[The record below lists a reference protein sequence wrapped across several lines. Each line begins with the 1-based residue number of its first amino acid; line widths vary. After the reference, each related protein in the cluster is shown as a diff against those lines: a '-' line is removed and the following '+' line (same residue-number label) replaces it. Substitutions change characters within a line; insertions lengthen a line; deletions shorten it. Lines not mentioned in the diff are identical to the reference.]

1 MGVAAHQTACSSAR
15 AYQPREAERSL
26 VHRIVARELDAFLAD
41 AAARGHPLPR
51 FVETTMR
58 DFLACG
64 LFEYGFV
71 TLQCTDCGTRR
82 AVAFSC
88 KRRGV
93 CNSCQGRRMS
103 ETAAHLG
110 DRVLPAVPVRQWV
123 LSLPFPLRYRL
134 AYDRELMTPILGA
147 WVRALSA
154 SLRRRARAAFGVTS
168 AKCGAVTFVQRFGGA
183 LNLNV
188 HFHTLALDGVYEVLP
203 GAGGIRF
210 QALPPPDT
218 AEVLRVLADTTARM
232 LRALNARGLGE
243 DSAEE
248 DPLAKRNPV
257 LAAIYAAALQG
268 RAALGEGAGRP
279 LVRIGREDR
288 AVPRGQEETKFRC
301 AVLGGF
307 SLHAGVSVAGRDR
320 AGLERLCRY
329 VGRPPLAAKRLEEL
343 PDGRLLY
350 RLRHPWRDGTS
361 ALVLEP
367 RELLARLAA
376 QVPPPGAH
384 QVRYHGIL
392 APGAMWRSY
401 VVPPEQD
408 ASGTDRTGKSQGKSR
423 VPPRRRIAWGELL
436 RRVFAIDALVCP
448 ACGGRMEM
456 TGAVQGPG
464 RDRRLMDGAAT
475 RAPPVQH
482 SAVVSA

>member
-1 MGVAAHQTACSSAR
+1 MDLAAQTACRSAR
-15 AYQPREAERSL
+15 AYQPREAERSV
-26 VHRIVARELDAFLAD
+26 VHRIVARELDDFVAD

-51 FVETTMR
+51 FVESTMR
-58 DFLACG
+58 DFLTCG
-64 LFEYGFV
+64 LFEHGFV

-82 AVAFSC
+82 TVAFSC

-93 CNSCQGRRMS
+93 CSSCQGRRMS
-103 ETAAHLG
+103 ETAAHLA
-110 DRVLPAVPVRQWV
+110 DRVLPAVPIRQWV

-154 SLRRRARAAFGVTS
+154 SLRRRARAAFGVAT

-203 GAGGIRF
+203 GAVGIRF
-210 QALPPPDT
+210 RTLPPPDT
-218 AEVLRVLADTTARM
+218 AEVLRVLSDTAARM
-232 LRALNARGLGE
+232 LRALTKRGLGE
-243 DSAEE
+243 DSSDE

-268 RAALGEGAGRP
+268 RAALGEDAGQP

-288 AVPRGQEETKFRC
+288 APAGGRQETKLHC

-307 SLHAGVSVAGRDR
+307 SLHAGVSVSGRDR

-329 VGRPPLAAKRLEEL
+329 MGRPALAAQRLEEL
-343 PDGRLLY
+343 PDGRLMY
-350 RLRHPWRDGTS
+350 RLRHRWRDGTS
-361 ALVLEP
+361 ALVLKP
-367 RELLARLAA
+367 GELLARLAA

-384 QVRYHGIL
+384 QVRYHGTL

-401 VVPPEQD
+401 VVPPEP
-408 ASGTDRTGKSQGKSR
+408 GVPTTDRRCKSQRKSR
-423 VPPRRRIAWGELL
+423 VPQRRRIAWSELL

-448 ACGGRMEM
+448 ACSGRMEM
-456 TGAVQGPG
+456 RGVVPRG
-464 RDRRLMDGAAT
+464 RRRSRTLRRT
-475 RAPPVQH
+475 RR
-482 SAVVSA
+482 S

>member
-1 MGVAAHQTACSSAR
+1 MGVAAQTACSSAR

-26 VHRIVARELDAFLAD
+26 VHRIVARELDAFVAD

-51 FVETTMR
+51 FVESTMR
-58 DFLACG
+58 DLLACG
-64 LFEYGFV
+64 LFEHGLV

-93 CNSCQGRRMS
+93 CSSCQGRRMS
-103 ETAAHLG
+103 ETAAHLA
-110 DRVLPAVPVRQWV
+110 DRVLPAVPIRQWV

-147 WVRALSA
+147 WARALSA
-154 SLRRRARAAFGVTS
+154 SLRRRARAAFGVAT

-203 GAGGIRF
+203 GAAGIRF
-210 QALPPPDT
+210 RALPPPDT
-218 AEVLRVLADTTARM
+218 AEVLRGLSDTAARM
-232 LRALNARGLGE
+232 LRALTKRGLGV

-268 RAALGEGAGRP
+268 RAALGADAGRP
-279 LVRIGREDR
+279 LVRLGREGGATETGR
-288 AVPRGQEETKFRC
+288 EETKSRC

-329 VGRPPLAAKRLEEL
+329 MGRPALAAQRLEEL

-350 RLRHPWRDGTS
+350 RMRHRWRDGTS

-384 QVRYHGIL
+384 QVRYHGL
-392 APGAMWRSY
+392 
-401 VVPPEQD
+401 
-408 ASGTDRTGKSQGKSR
+408 
-423 VPPRRRIAWGELL
+423 
-436 RRVFAIDALVCP
+436 C
-448 ACGGRMEM
+448 
-456 TGAVQGPG
+456 
-464 RDRRLMDGAAT
+464 
-475 RAPPVQH
+475 
-482 SAVVSA
+482 

>member
-1 MGVAAHQTACSSAR
+1 MGVAAQTACSGAR
-15 AYQPREAERSL
+15 AYQPRAAERSL

-103 ETAAHLG
+103 EAAAHLG
-110 DRVLPAVPVRQWV
+110 ERVLPAAPVRQWV

-203 GAGGIRF
+203 GARGIRF
-210 QALPPPDT
+210 RALPPPDT
-218 AEVLRVLADTTARM
+218 AEVLRVLSDTTIRM
-232 LRALNARGLGE
+232 LRVLGTRGLGE
-243 DSAEE
+243 DSAED

-268 RAALGEGAGRP
+268 LAALGESAGRP

-329 VGRPPLAAKRLEEL
+329 VGRPPLAAKRLEER
-343 PDGRLLY
+343 PDELGH
-350 RLRHPWRDGTS
+350 RLRGLR
-361 ALVLEP
+361 LVL
-367 RELLARLAA
+367 
-376 QVPPPGAH
+376 
-384 QVRYHGIL
+384 
-392 APGAMWRSY
+392 
-401 VVPPEQD
+401 
-408 ASGTDRTGKSQGKSR
+408 
-423 VPPRRRIAWGELL
+423 RRRLE
-436 RRVFAIDALVCP
+436 RR
-448 ACGGRMEM
+448 
-456 TGAVQGPG
+456 
-464 RDRRLMDGAAT
+464 
-475 RAPPVQH
+475 
-482 SAVVSA
+482 S

>member
-1 MGVAAHQTACSSAR
+1 MGVAAQSVCSSAR

-26 VHRIVARELDAFLAD
+26 VHRIVDRELEGFLTD
-41 AAARGHPLPR
+41 AARRGHPLPP
-51 FVETTMR
+51 FVESTLR

-64 LFEYGFV
+64 LFENGFV
-71 TLQCTDCGTRR
+71 TVQCTNCGARR

-93 CNSCQGRRMS
+93 CSSCQGRRMS
-103 ETAAHLG
+103 ETAAHLTE
-110 DRVLPAVPVRQWV
+110 RVLPAVPIRQWV

-134 AYDRELMTPILGA
+134 AYDRELMTPVLGA

-154 SLRRRARAAFGVTS
+154 SLRRRGREAFGRFPM
-168 AKCGAVTFVQRFGGA
+168 KCGAVTFVQRFGGA

-188 HFHTLALDGVYEVLP
+188 HFHSLVLDGVYEVLP

-210 QALPPPDT
+210 RALLPPDT
-218 AEVLRVLADTTARM
+218 AEVLRVLSDTAARM
-232 LRALNARGLGE
+232 LRTLTTRGLGD
-243 DSAEE
+243 DSTEE
-248 DPLAKRNPV
+248 DPLAKRDPV
-257 LAAIYAAALQG
+257 MAAIYAAALQG
-268 RAALGEGAGRP
+268 RAALGEDAGRS

-288 AVPRGQEETKFRC
+288 ARADDWEEPKLRC

-307 SLHAGVSVAGRDR
+307 SLHAGVSVSGRDR
-320 AGLERLCRY
+320 NGLERLCRY
-329 VGRPPLAAKRLEEL
+329 MGRPALAAQRLEEL

-350 RLRHPWRDGTS
+350 RLRHRWRDGTS
-361 ALVLEP
+361 GLVLDP

-401 VVPPEQD
+401 VVPLEQG
-408 ASGTDRTGKSQGKSR
+408 ASGTDRPCKSRRKSR

-448 ACGGRMEM
+448 ACGGRMKM
-456 TGAVQGPG
+456 KGVLRARG
-464 RDRRLMDGAAT
+464 RDRRLVEAT
-475 RAPPVQH
+475 RAPPSLSFATA
-482 SAVVSA
+482 SA